1 MGFEGCIT
9 MHTMSS
15 IEGTQLCAVFNDG
28 DDIGFVYS
36 CNNGLG
42 RPEFI
47 ARNVPRSGVQGI
59 ASTMNFLADRECRPG
74 KTVQSCGLYLM
85 LRSLDKHE

>member
-1 MGFEGCIT
+1 
-9 MHTMSS
+9 MSS
-15 IEGTQLCAVFNDG
+15 MEDIQICAVFNDG

-47 ARNVPRSGVQGI
+47 ARNVPRSGVHDI
-59 ASTMNFLADRECRPG
+59 ASTMNFLAFWL
-74 KTVQSCGLYLM
+74 TASAVQAELFNPVDFISC
-85 LRSLDKHE
+85 